1 MQSTAATVRRE
12 SRDRRAD
19 SLPSQLQTDDGNL
32 LHFLFSPNWRVVQA
46 RCHGHSVTVVTAVK
60 RFFKC
65 GGCGAKT
72 SALNTRFPTW
82 GCDRC
87 KRGDWTQCSMYGKR
101 KVRAALEVLC
111 ALKGRLPALLASL
124 HCLPPSAAR
133 TRWACRIRAPRSMF
147 GKVCNDHSR
156 LQCYPAGARCAKKE
170 KKKKKEKNPK
180 QKDVGRRIRAQRSMY
195 GKMCND

>member
-1 MQSTAATVRRE
+1 M
-12 SRDRRAD
+12 
-19 SLPSQLQTDDGNL
+19 
-32 LHFLFSPNWRVVQA
+32 VQA

-72 SALNTRFPTW
+72 SALNSRFPTW

-147 GKVCNDHSR
+147 GKVCNDHPR
-156 LQCYPAGARCAKKE
+156 LQCCPAGARCAKKA

-180 QKDVGRRIRAQRSMY
+180 QRGVSVDASGRSAACMARCATISHGCSAALPRHGVPTKKSQN
-195 GKMCND
+195 KKN